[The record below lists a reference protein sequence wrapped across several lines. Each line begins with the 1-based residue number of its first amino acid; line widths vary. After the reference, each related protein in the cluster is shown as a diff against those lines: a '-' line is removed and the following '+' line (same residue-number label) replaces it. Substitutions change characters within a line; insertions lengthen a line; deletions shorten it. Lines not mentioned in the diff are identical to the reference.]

1 MTALPLKMKIAQLFR
16 FCEALNAQAVLE
28 LVRDQY
34 PGETYCALPVIENHL
49 QSLKA
54 VGILNEE
61 SSYIDDAGKLVSVY
75 RISEYGLSKVEGY
88 E

>member
-1 MTALPLKMKIAQLFR
+1 MTTLPLKMKIAQLFR
-16 FCEALNAQAVLE
+16 FCEALNPQAILE
-28 LVRDQY
+28 LVQDQY
-34 PGETYCALPVIENHL
+34 PGETYCSLPVIENHL

-61 SSYIDDAGKLVSVY
+61 SSYLNDDGKLVSVY

>member
-1 MTALPLKMKIAQLFR
+1 MTTPPLKMKIAQMFR

-34 PGETYCALPVIENHL
+34 PGEAYCSLPVIEELL

-61 SSYIDDAGKLVSVY
+61 SSYLDDAGTLVSVY
-75 RISEYGLSKVEGY
+75 RISEYGLSKIEGY